1 VAEVSDALYIIAL
14 VATLVLMLVG
24 LIGTVVPVIPGT
36 ILIFVAAL
44 VFAVIEGFQIVGWPT
59 LVVLGVLAAVAT
71 TADIWVSGVGAKV
84 GGASGWS
91 VLVGLIGGLAG
102 LVLFS
107 LPGAIIG
114 AVLGVLLTEI
124 IRLGDWRQALKAG
137 GGWAVGWALATVVQ
151 LGAGLT
157 MVAIF
162 IWQVVQ
168 GP

>member
-1 VAEVSDALYIIAL
+1 MSDALYIIAL